1 MAHAILEPWS
11 QGFMQ
16 RALLELALVG
26 VVGAALGCW
35 VLFYELS
42 YGAESLAHALFPGLV
57 IAALL
62 GVPLLLGG
70 AIGVLIAAIGVAL
83 IGRMREIDRDTG
95 VAVVVTGLFG
105 LGVLLALAPATPPG
119 LSGLLFGDVL
129 GVSDSDL
136 VATAALAVPGAVAL
150 RLVHRQLLVVGFD
163 RSSARAL
170 GGKPLLAD
178 LALLALLAVTIVIGV
193 QALGNL
199 LVVAVVVAP
208 AACARLVTRRIL
220 PMMGVAAGI
229 ALAGSVAGL
238 ELSYHASTAAGAS
251 VAAVLVGTYLV
262 LRAFVAIRP
271 S

>member
-1 MAHAILEPWS
+1 
-11 QGFMQ
+11 
-16 RALLELALVG
+16 
-26 VVGAALGCW
+26 
-35 VLFYELS
+35 
-42 YGAESLAHALFPGLV
+42 
-57 IAALL
+57 
-62 GVPLLLGG
+62 
-70 AIGVLIAAIGVAL
+70 
-83 IGRMREIDRDTG
+83 
-95 VAVVVTGLFG
+95 
-105 LGVLLALAPATPPG
+105 
-119 LSGLLFGDVL
+119 
-129 GVSDSDL
+129 
-136 VATAALAVPGAVAL
+136 VAL